1 MKNLKYIYAFIF
13 TVALTGCSDFLDQVP
28 DTRVDLTTTEHAR
41 QLMNTAYPTY
51 NYGWAC
57 EIMSDNII
65 DNNSPDENGV
75 RFNLSSYDI
84 GDEEMYRWE
93 QNRSNSGLDSPSMIW
108 QGYYLSIANANA
120 TLELLNRLKA
130 NQGGI
135 LDETQSAIRGEALL
149 LRAYAH
155 FTLATVF
162 CEPYRGPELGRL
174 QPGIPYITEPETT
187 VKPHYDRS
195 NLTET
200 FAKIEADLEA
210 GIPLINNSIYEVP
223 KYHFNKAAAHAF
235 AARFYL
241 TCRNYPAV
249 IRHADEA
256 FGGADVDA
264 EPFMSEIWSAPLYSP
279 IDYSYFNQSIS
290 NPRNFML
297 MATYSM
303 AMRRLAGYRF
313 ALNRDAQ
320 TATLNTPGPTWD
332 HRKFMYLGNSGKPFY
347 QNVCFSRGQY
357 FSGRSE
363 YGYFW
368 PGNVCEHFEYSN
380 KVSGIGYAHV
390 TRSEFTAEETLLCRA
405 EAKLFTGDIKGAV
418 EDLGKWE
425 RPHRNNVFQ
434 LSSKTSYYLDWSE
447 ANIRRFYTQ
456 KVGVEGSTLID
467 GIVREFHI
475 DEVFPCE
482 YTLTDNMKP
491 ILNCIQHFR
500 RIEFVHTGMRWFD
513 IKRYGF
519 EIDHKYGKD
528 DILHLDVLDPRK
540 AMQIPPEVVSAG
552 LIPNEHTKAVFS
564 QNDPSTLITIDRQ

>member
-187 VKPHYDRS
+187 VKASLRPVEPHRDLCQNRS
-195 NLTET
+195 RPRSRHSFDKQLNLRSPQ
-200 FAKIEADLEA
+200 
-210 GIPLINNSIYEVP
+210 IPLQQSCRT
-223 KYHFNKAAAHAF
+223 
-235 AARFYL
+235 RFRSTFL
-241 TCRNYPAV
+241 SHMPQLPGCHQACR
-249 IRHADEA
+249 
-256 FGGADVDA
+256 
-264 EPFMSEIWSAPLYSP
+264 
-279 IDYSYFNQSIS
+279 
-290 NPRNFML
+290 
-297 MATYSM
+297 
-303 AMRRLAGYRF
+303 
-313 ALNRDAQ
+313 
-320 TATLNTPGPTWD
+320 
-332 HRKFMYLGNSGKPFY
+332 
-347 QNVCFSRGQY
+347 
-357 FSGRSE
+357 RS
-363 YGYFW
+363 
-368 PGNVCEHFEYSN
+368 
-380 KVSGIGYAHV
+380 
-390 TRSEFTAEETLLCRA
+390 
-405 EAKLFTGDIKGAV
+405 
-418 EDLGKWE
+418 
-425 RPHRNNVFQ
+425 
-434 LSSKTSYYLDWSE
+434 
-447 ANIRRFYTQ
+447 
-456 KVGVEGSTLID
+456 
-467 GIVREFHI
+467 
-475 DEVFPCE
+475 
-482 YTLTDNMKP
+482 
-491 ILNCIQHFR
+491 FR
-500 RIEFVHTGMRWFD
+500 RCRC
-513 IKRYGF
+513 
-519 EIDHKYGKD
+519 
-528 DILHLDVLDPRK
+528 
-540 AMQIPPEVVSAG
+540 
-552 LIPNEHTKAVFS
+552 
-564 QNDPSTLITIDRQ
+564 